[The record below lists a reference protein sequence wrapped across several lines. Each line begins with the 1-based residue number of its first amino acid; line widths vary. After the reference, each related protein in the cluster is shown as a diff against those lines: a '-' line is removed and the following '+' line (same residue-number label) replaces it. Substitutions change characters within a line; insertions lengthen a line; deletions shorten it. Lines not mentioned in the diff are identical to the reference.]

1 MIDHTKINGGDLDR
15 HITDRPDGIPAEKL
29 EAATEDALRWWAAG
43 HTLTQL
49 QTLLADA
56 EDEMARA
63 YIEAGGDPEDA
74 PKFDELRAACDRLE
88 ALVRPSDCAYFA
100 RSILQEA
107 NASLAM
113 QAQHNK
119 GIE

>member
-1 MIDHTKINGGDLDR
+1 MTDRKQINGGDLDR
-15 HITDRPDGIPAEKL
+15 HITQYPDGIPAEKL
-29 EAATEDALRWWAAG
+29 EEAAEDALKWWASG

-63 YIEAGGDPEDA
+63 YWESGGDAEDA

-119 GIE
+119 GIK

>member
-1 MIDHTKINGGDLDR
+1 MIDRTRIDGGDLDR
-15 HITDRPDGIPAEKL
+15 HITAYPDGIPAEKL
-29 EAATEDALRWWAAG
+29 EAATEDALKWWAAG

-63 YIEAGGDPEDA
+63 YYESGGDPEDA

-100 RSILQEA
+100 KSILQEA

-113 QAQHNK
+113 QIKQQ
-119 GIE
+119 